1 MSDTTTIRVARQTR
15 DRLRRLADADGTG
28 MGEVL
33 DKALEA
39 YRRQL
44 FLEQLNAAYADLRS
58 DPEARDELR
67 QELAE
72 WDVTLGDGLEE
83 I

>member
-1 MSDTTTIRVARQTR
+1 
-15 DRLRRLADADGTG
+15 

>member
-1 MSDTTTIRVARQTR
+1 MGDTRTIRVARWTR
-15 DRLRRLADADGTG
+15 DRPRELADASGAGT
-28 MGEVL
+28 GEVL
-33 DKALEA
+33 DEAVEA
-39 YRRQL
+39 YRPQL
-44 FLEQLNAAYADLRS
+44 FLEELNAAYVDLRS

-72 WDVTLGDGLEE
+72 WDVTLGDGLEG